1 MTKVFS
7 PKSKAIAMATQYVA
21 LAWKQKLTGFEPGV
35 NCKTKSPH
43 IEKTE
48 INGRKAAESYKQQP
62 NAQPLHFSKVSR
74 HQLDEGRQQFEQQ
87 IS

>member
-7 PKSKAIAMATQYVA
+7 PTSKAIAMAIMYVA
-21 LAWKQKLTGFEPGV
+21 LIENGVEEKLTSFEPGV

-48 INGRKAAESYKQQP
+48 VDG
-62 NAQPLHFSKVSR
+62 
-74 HQLDEGRQQFEQQ
+74 
-87 IS
+87 